1 MRRVF
6 VYALALL
13 WPLAANAGDI
23 ATVNGQAITE
33 KQVLV
38 ANPAAKDNPAITHQT
53 TETLINRALLLHAA
67 QDEGLEHTTA
77 FHHDLAAARE
87 NLLIALA
94 IDKYLQSHPIT
105 AKEIESRY
113 QEMVKTIPKKQFRL
127 REIIVPSYGEGSS
140 ILHALK
146 TGHSFSQLAAEKSQG
161 PNAAL
166 GGELGW
172 LSQTQIP
179 APLLQRVLSCK
190 TGEVVGPIAVPN
202 GFAIIQCL
210 GTKHTQVLPLSAVRS
225 QIETELRNAR
235 SAAYLRKLQAKAVIH
250 WKKTDTTSSGAS

>member
-13 WPLAANAGDI
+13 WPLAADAGDV
-23 ATVNGQAITE
+23 ATINGQAITE
-33 KQVLV
+33 IQVLA
-38 ANPAAKDNPAITHQT
+38 ANPAAKGNPVITHQT
-53 TETLINRALLLHAA
+53 AETLINRALLLHAA
-67 QDEGLEHTTA
+67 QNEGLEQSAA
-77 FHHDLAAARE
+77 FHNDLAAARE

-94 IDKYLQSHPIT
+94 MDKYLQSHPIT

-113 QEMVKTIPKKQFRL
+113 KEMVQTTPKKQFRL
-127 REIIVPSYGEGSS
+127 REIVVPSYGESS
-140 ILHALK
+140 GILHALK

-172 LSQTQIP
+172 LGQTQIP
-179 APLLQRVLSCK
+179 APLLQQVLSCK

-235 SAAYLRKLQAKAVIH
+235 TAEYLRKLQAKAVIH
-250 WKKTDTTSSGAS
+250 WKKTDTTSSGGS